1 MRELLSD
8 NITLLS
14 QLESVHAYPVAPA
27 LPGHLSPRLREI
39 TSLPSWIYCFLAY
52 VAICTTDFRTRD
64 QLAYARLLV
73 RESLIHSGQGWLEYD
88 RVFRQQRAL
97 DLSIPWSTL
106 HAGIQ
111 AATILGHSQGP
122 ASFCS
127 LCWEADHTIRQCAL
141 SYIYPARSPQ
151 SSYSA
156 PNQSI
161 RHLLKIQYAALG
173 IGVAVCSQGR
183 ARIGTFAACVLV
195 IMRPRIAPKL
205 LSQVTRMEVAT
216 NWAMNHS

>member
-27 LPGHLSPRLREI
+27 LPGHLRPQLREI

-52 VAICTTDFRTRD
+52 VAICTTDLCTRD

-73 RESLIHSGQGWLEYD
+73 RESLIHPGQGWLEYD
-88 RVFRQQRAL
+88 RVFQQQRAL
-97 DLSIPWSTL
+97 DPSIPSSTL
-106 HAGIQ
+106 HRGIQ
-111 AATILGHSQGP
+111 AATIPRHSQGP

-127 LCWEADHTIRQCAL
+127 LCREADHTIRQCAL

-151 SSYSA
+151 SSS
-156 PNQSI
+156 NQSI
-161 RHLLKIQYAALG
+161 RQSPKNPICRSWNRGRCVFPGSCSYRHICSVCFGHHAAKD
-173 IGVAVCSQGR
+173 CTKTSK
-183 ARIGTFAACVLV
+183 
-195 IMRPRIAPKL
+195 P
-205 LSQVTRMEVAT
+205 SHT
-216 NWAMNHS
+216 NGGGH